1 MVLSIRSNKR
11 EFVRVNLCHLGIHI
25 AVFPSTSSSIEA
37 LMTADIAGFSC
48 CHLLPSSRISRNAKQ
63 KMLSVDNSSKQKEI
77 TDSKDRK
84 GLGTAMVLQDKN
96 NK

>member
-1 MVLSIRSNKR
+1 LQ
-11 EFVRVNLCHLGIHI
+11 FFL
-25 AVFPSTSSSIEA
+25 STSTA
-37 LMTADIAGFSC
+37 QVTADIAGFSC